1 MDKIRISTYELEE
14 NNMSKTKKYRYNIWK
29 SAEGETTGTIDLT
42 KKEAAIVA
50 YALDTSNWNNL
61 SEGSWSGSCWID
73 IDNPIEINEE

>member
-1 MDKIRISTYELEE
+1 MNFAFQLMNWRKIICQKLKSTDIIFGNQRKVKQQEL
-14 NNMSKTKKYRYNIWK
+14 
-29 SAEGETTGTIDLT
+29 
-42 KKEAAIVA
+42 KEAAIVA